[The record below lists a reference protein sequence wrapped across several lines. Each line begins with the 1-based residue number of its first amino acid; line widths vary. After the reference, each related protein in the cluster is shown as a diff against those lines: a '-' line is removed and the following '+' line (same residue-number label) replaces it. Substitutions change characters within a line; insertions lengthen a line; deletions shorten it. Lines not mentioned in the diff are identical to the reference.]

1 MPRLLCLTI
10 ASLDLYMEDES
21 GRFDW
26 AMPDEEVHTFVNDLM
41 RGVDTY
47 LYGRRMYETMVSW
60 ETLDAAGEPP
70 CVADF
75 ARIWRAANKVV
86 YSRTLDAVRS
96 ERTRLEREWDADAVR
111 RLKQEARGDLAIGGP
126 GLAREAIRAGLVD
139 EYHLLLVPSVVGR
152 GKPALPV
159 DDRLD
164 LQLIEER
171 RFGNG
176 TVYLRYGNRA

>member
-1 MPRLLCLTI
+1 MPRLLYLTI
-10 ASLDLYMEDES
+10 ASLDLYMEDEF

-26 AMPDEEVHTFVNDLM
+26 AMPDEEVHTFVNDVM

-60 ETLDAAGEPP
+60 ETLDPDGEPP
-70 CVADF
+70 CIGDF
-75 ARIWRAANKVV
+75 ARIWRAANKIV

-111 RLKQEARGDLAIGGP
+111 RLKQEGRGDLAIGGP
-126 GLAREAIRAGLVD
+126 ELAREAIRAGLVD
-139 EYHLLLVPSVVGR
+139 EYHLLLVPSAVGR
-152 GKPALPV
+152 GKAALPV
-159 DDRLD
+159 DARLD
-164 LQLIEER
+164 LQLVEER

-176 TVYLRYGNRA
+176 TMYLHYRNRA